1 MKTKRTPKRPPAK
14 WLALFGLLSALI
26 VGGWLWIRAKAKSAG
41 TTNTGTTNTGTA
53 TAATGSTAEAA
64 AKTKAAAT
72 TVASTFNNNTYVPTN
87 KEFSEYEFDS
97 GFA

>member
-26 VGGWLWIRAKAKSAG
+26 VGGWLWIRAKAKSA
-41 TTNTGTTNTGTA
+41 GTTNTGTA